1 MRKLL
6 LSLFF
11 LVLLPSFILGQS
23 TFRVKGKVAD
33 AKTGEALIGASVLLK
48 PLNLGAIADING
60 EYSFDVPTSLA
71 KGQTVELTAS
81 YVNYKKKTIKVVL
94 NGSNITQNFSLEEDI
109 FQSEE
114 IVVSGIAS
122 KTSKAV
128 SEIAVGRVSAGDLQQ
143 VNTYGGL
150 SQLVGGKVAGVQLQ
164 TSSGNVGGG
173 FRFYVRSGG
182 GINGNEQPVIY
193 VDGVRIN
200 DSETGFF
207 GVGGQSNSA
216 LASINPDD
224 IASIEVLK
232 GPAGASS
239 YGVNGSNGVVLITTK
254 SGRTAAGLTGISAN
268 YKFNYGFNE
277 QSKRYTTDI
286 FKSAEDANKTFI
298 KGYIRENAIDIAGGG
313 NQLRYY
319 GGFSSRDEGGI
330 QPNNNLQRKSATAKI
345 TSYPN
350 DKLTLEFKGTFNYTD
365 INRGQN
371 DNNILGFLGNT
382 LLFAKSYQF
391 TDSLAILGL
400 TDISR
405 TSQFVGSVF
414 ATYTPIKDLEINAG
428 FGVDNSSIREDR
440 TFPANLKYSGRT
452 RGERDAYDN
461 NNRQFTYDLN
471 AKYHYSLFEDIKGT
485 SVVGMQLF
493 NRSFRSAFVQ
503 TQTFA
508 TELITDLGA
517 GSLVSGYGENFS
529 NTRDAGI
536 YTENSFSYMDTY
548 FLTLKLRRDYAS
560 SIGAEAPSVMYP
572 GASFAVRLD
581 RLGVVPTD
589 VFNLLKF
596 RVAYGESG
604 LLPLTTDAIPLL
616 WTATSG
622 AYGGGATLIS
632 IGNAAIE
639 PERIKEIEF
648 GIDAELFK
656 IFSLELTYYKQSAK
670 KSIVGF
676 NNPPSTGLTAS
687 SVPFN
692 IGEIKGSG
700 FESLLQAHLF
710 DNQDF
715 GLNMGF
721 IWNYQT
727 NEVVDLGGAQP
738 IFDGFS
744 NNVIKEGLPKHEF
757 YREVVYG
764 AKFDANGKYIGVD
777 AQPTGTKTALGNPI
791 PAHTGSFT
799 INFKFLKNFNL
810 YALADWALDRK
821 MFNDTE
827 LFAARFGNYV
837 PRLNLGAQIG
847 IGTVAGITPYTV
859 GSPEYTAAANAYAK
873 TDGNYAANYI
883 VDAQYF
889 KLREI
894 SISYSFKDFL
904 PDLSQNYVKDLVL
917 GLSGRNLWTST
928 PYSGADVELNHNG
941 SRSLTRGSD
950 FLTLMNPRTY
960 SFWMRV
966 AF

>member
-1 MRKLL
+1 MRKNL

-11 LVLLPSFILGQS
+11 LLLVPGLLLGQS
-23 TFRVKGKVAD
+23 NFKIKGKVTD
-33 AKTGEALIGASVLLK
+33 AKTGEALIGALVMLK
-48 PLNLGAIADING
+48 PLNLGGATDLNG
-60 EYSFDVPTSLA
+60 NYSFDVPTNVA
-71 KGQTVELTAS
+71 KGQTAELTAS
-81 YVNYKKKTIKVVL
+81 YVNYKKKTVKVILDGKDV
-94 NGSNITQNFSLEEDI
+94 TQNFVLQEDI
-109 FQSEE
+109 FQNEE

-122 KTSKAV
+122 KTAKSVA
-128 SEIAVGRVSAGDLQQ
+128 EIAVGRVSASELSEI
-143 VNTYGGL
+143 NTYGGL
-150 SQLVGGKVAGVQLQ
+150 SQLVGGKIAGVQLE

-193 VDGVRIN
+193 LDGVRIN

-224 IASIEVLK
+224 IANIEVLK
-232 GPAGASS
+232 GPAAASS
-239 YGVNGSNGVVLITTK
+239 YGVNGSNGVILITTK
-254 SGRTAAGLTGISAN
+254 SGRAALGGTGISAN
-268 YKFNYGFNE
+268 YKFTYGFNE
-277 QSKRYTTDI
+277 QSKKYSTDI
-286 FKSAEDANKTFI
+286 FKSAEDANKTFVT
-298 KGYIRENAIDIAGGG
+298 GYIRENSIDIAGGG
-313 NQLRYY
+313 SQLRYY
-319 GGFSSRDEGGI
+319 GGFSSRNEGGI
-330 QPNNNLQRKSATAKI
+330 QPNNNLQRKSASAKI
-345 TSYPN
+345 TAYPN
-350 DKLTLEFKGTFNYTD
+350 DKLTLQFAGTFNYTD

-382 LLFAKSYQF
+382 LLFPTSYRF

-405 TSQFVGSVF
+405 TAQFIGSVS

-428 FGVDNSSIREDR
+428 FGIDNSSIREDR

-452 RGERDAYDN
+452 RGERDAYDS

-471 AKYHYSLFEDIKGT
+471 ARYRYSLFDDIKVT
-485 SVVGMQLF
+485 SVVGLQLF
-493 NRSFRSAFVQ
+493 NRTFRSAFVQ

-517 GSLVSGYGENFS
+517 GSLVAGYGENFF

-536 YTENSFSYMDTY
+536 FTENSLSYMDTY
-548 FLTLKLRRDYAS
+548 FLTLKLRQDYAS
-560 SIGAEAPSVMYP
+560 SIGADAPSVIYP

-589 VFNLLKF
+589 IFNLLKF

-604 LLPLTTDAIPLL
+604 LLPLSTDAIPLL

-639 PERIKEIEF
+639 PERIKEFEF
-648 GIDAELFK
+648 GIDAELFNM
-656 IFSLELTYYKQSAK
+656 FSLELTYYIQSAE

-692 IGEIKGSG
+692 IGKIKGSG
-700 FESLLQAHLF
+700 FESLLQAKLL
-710 DNQDF
+710 NSQDYA
-715 GLNMGF
+715 LDLGF

-744 NNVIKEGLPKHEF
+744 NNVIKEGLRKHEF
-757 YREVVYG
+757 YREVVNG

-777 AQPTGTKTALGNPI
+777 VQTTRTALGNPI
-791 PAHTGSFT
+791 PTHTGSFT
-799 INFKFLKNFNL
+799 INFKFLKNFYFYVL
-810 YALADWALDRK
+810 TDWALDRK
-821 MFNDTE
+821 MFNDTQ

-837 PRLNLGAQIG
+837 PRINLGAQIG
-847 IGTVAGITPYTV
+847 IGTVPGITPYAV
-859 GSPEYTAAANAYAK
+859 GTPEYIAAANAYAK
-873 TDGNYAANYI
+873 TDGNYPSNYI
-883 VDAQYF
+883 VDAQF
-889 KLREI
+889 LKLREI

-904 PDLSQNYVKDLVL
+904 PDLGQTYVKDLVL
-917 GLSGRNLWTST
+917 GISGRNLWTST
-928 PYSGADVELNHNG
+928 PYTGADVELNHN
-941 SRSLTRGSD
+941 
-950 FLTLMNPRTY
+950 
-960 SFWMRV
+960 
-966 AF
+966 

>member
-1 MRKLL
+1 MKKLIQFSL
-6 LSLFF
+6 LF
-11 LVLLPSFILGQS
+11 LIIIPGFLLGQS
-23 TFRVKGKVAD
+23 TFKVSGKVTD
-33 AKTGEALIGASVLLK
+33 AKTGEALIGAAVILK
-48 PLNLGAIADING
+48 PLNLGGATDLDGN
-60 EYSFDVPTSLA
+60 YSFDVPTDLA
-71 KGQTVELTAS
+71 KGQSVELIAS
-81 YVNYKKKTIKVVL
+81 YVNYKKLSVKFAL
-94 NGSNITQNFSLEEDI
+94 SGSNVTRNFSLEEDI
-109 FQSEE
+109 FQSDE

-122 KTSKAV
+122 KTSKSV
-128 SEIAVGRVSAGDLQQ
+128 SEISVGKISAEGLQQ
-143 VNTYGGL
+143 INTYGGL
-150 SQLVGGKVAGVQLQ
+150 SQLVGGKIAGVQLQ

-173 FRFYVRSGG
+173 FRFFVRSGG

-193 VDGVRIN
+193 LDGVRIN
-200 DSETGFF
+200 DAETGFF

-224 IASIEVLK
+224 IANIEVLK

-239 YGVNGSNGVVLITTK
+239 YGVNGSNGVILITTK
-254 SGRTAAGLTGISAN
+254 SGRTAVGGTGFAAN
-268 YKFNYGFNE
+268 YKFTYGFNE
-277 QSKRYTTDI
+277 QSKKYTTDI

-298 KGYIRENAIDIAGGG
+298 TGYIRENSIDVAGGG
-313 NQLRYY
+313 NQLKYY
-319 GGFSSRDEGGI
+319 GGFSSRYEGGI
-330 QPNNNLQRKSATAKI
+330 QANNDLQRKSATAKV
-345 TSYPN
+345 TAYPN

-365 INRGQN
+365 VNRGQN

-382 LLFAKSYQF
+382 LLFPTSYQF
-391 TDSLAILGL
+391 TDSTAILGL

-405 TSQFVGSVF
+405 TSQFIGSVY
-414 ATYTPIKDLEINAG
+414 ATFVPIRDLEIIAG
-428 FGVDNSSIREDR
+428 FGIDNSSIREDR
-440 TFPANLKYSGRT
+440 TFPANLIYSGRT

-471 AKYHYSLFEDIKGT
+471 AKYHYTLFDDINAT
-485 SVVGMQLF
+485 SVVGLQLF

-517 GSLVSGYGENFS
+517 GSLVAGYGEAFS

-536 YTENSFSYMDTY
+536 FTENSFSYEDTY
-548 FLTLKLRRDYAS
+548 FLTLKLRQDYAS
-560 SIGAEAPSVMYP
+560 SIGVDAPSVIYP
-572 GASFAVRLD
+572 GASFALRLD
-581 RLGVVPTD
+581 RLGVVPRD
-589 VFNLLKF
+589 IFNLLKF

-604 LLPLTTDAIPLL
+604 LLPQSTDAIPLL

-622 AYGGGATLIS
+622 AYGGGGTLIS

-639 PERIKEIEF
+639 PERIKEFEF
-648 GIDAELFK
+648 GIDAELFN
-656 IFSLELTYYKQSAK
+656 ILSLELTYYMTTAK

-687 SVPFN
+687 SVPYN

-700 FESLLQAHLF
+700 FESLLQANLL
-710 DNQDF
+710 NSQDF
-715 GLNMGF
+715 ALNLGF

-738 IFDGFS
+738 IYDGFS
-744 NNVIKEGLPKHEF
+744 NSVIKEGLAKHEF
-757 YREVVYG
+757 YREVVNG
-764 AKFDANGKYIGVD
+764 ARFDGTGKYIGVD
-777 AQPTGTKTALGNPI
+777 VQSTRSDLGNPI
-791 PAHTGSFT
+791 PSHTGSFT
-799 INFKFLKNFNL
+799 VNFKFLKNFNL

-821 MFNDTE
+821 MFNNTE

-837 PRLNLGAQIG
+837 PRINSGAQIG
-847 IGTVAGITPYTV
+847 IGTVPGITPFAIGT
-859 GSPEYTAAANAYAK
+859 PEYIAAANAYAK
-873 TDGNYAANYI
+873 TDGNYNSNFI

-904 PDLSQNYVKDLVL
+904 PDLGQNYIKDLIL
-917 GLSGRNLWTST
+917 GISGRNLWTST
-928 PYSGADVELNHNG
+928 PYSGADVEVNHNG
-941 SRSLTRGSD
+941 SRSLTRGND

-960 SFWMRV
+960 NFWMRV

>member
-1 MRKLL
+1 MRKNL

-11 LVLLPSFILGQS
+11 LLLVPGLLLGQS
-23 TFRVKGKVAD
+23 NFKIKGKVTD
-33 AKTGEALIGASVLLK
+33 AKTGEALIGALVMLK
-48 PLNLGAIADING
+48 PLNLGGATDLNG
-60 EYSFDVPTSLA
+60 NYSFDVPTNVA
-71 KGQTVELTAS
+71 KGQTAELTAS
-81 YVNYKKKTIKVVL
+81 YVNYKKKTVKVILDGKDV
-94 NGSNITQNFSLEEDI
+94 TQNFVLQEDI
-109 FQSEE
+109 FQNEE

-122 KTSKAV
+122 KTAKSVA
-128 SEIAVGRVSAGDLQQ
+128 EIAVGRVSASELSEI
-143 VNTYGGL
+143 NTYGGL
-150 SQLVGGKVAGVQLQ
+150 SQLVGGKIAGVQLE

-193 VDGVRIN
+193 LDGVRIN

-224 IASIEVLK
+224 IANIEVLK
-232 GPAGASS
+232 GPAAASS
-239 YGVNGSNGVVLITTK
+239 YGVNGSNGVILITTK
-254 SGRTAAGLTGISAN
+254 SGRAALGGTGISAN
-268 YKFNYGFNE
+268 YKFTYGFNE
-277 QSKRYTTDI
+277 QSKKYSTDI
-286 FKSAEDANKTFI
+286 FKSAEDANKTFVT
-298 KGYIRENAIDIAGGG
+298 GYIRENSIDIAGGG
-313 NQLRYY
+313 SQLRYY
-319 GGFSSRDEGGI
+319 GGFSSRNEGGI
-330 QPNNNLQRKSATAKI
+330 QPNNNLQRKSASAKI
-345 TSYPN
+345 TAYPN
-350 DKLTLEFKGTFNYTD
+350 DKLTLQFAGTFNYTD

-382 LLFAKSYQF
+382 LLFPTSYRF

-405 TSQFVGSVF
+405 TAQFIGSVS

-428 FGVDNSSIREDR
+428 FGIDNSSIREDR

-452 RGERDAYDN
+452 RGERDAYDS

-471 AKYHYSLFEDIKGT
+471 ARYRYSLFDDIKVT
-485 SVVGMQLF
+485 SVVGLQLF
-493 NRSFRSAFVQ
+493 NRTFRSAFVQ

-517 GSLVSGYGENFS
+517 GSLVAGYGENFF

-536 YTENSFSYMDTY
+536 FTENSLSYMDTY
-548 FLTLKLRRDYAS
+548 FLTLKLRQDYAS
-560 SIGAEAPSVMYP
+560 SIGADAPSVIYP

-589 VFNLLKF
+589 IFNLLKF

-604 LLPLTTDAIPLL
+604 LLPLSTDAIPLL

-639 PERIKEIEF
+639 PERIKEFEF
-648 GIDAELFK
+648 GIDAELFNM
-656 IFSLELTYYKQSAK
+656 FSLELTYYIQSAE

-692 IGEIKGSG
+692 IGKIKGSG
-700 FESLLQAHLF
+700 FESLLQAKLL
-710 DNQDF
+710 NSQDYA
-715 GLNMGF
+715 LDLGF

-744 NNVIKEGLPKHEF
+744 NNVIKEGLRKHEF
-757 YREVVYG
+757 YREVVNG

-777 AQPTGTKTALGNPI
+777 VQTTRTALGNPI
-791 PAHTGSFT
+791 PTHTGSFT
-799 INFKFLKNFNL
+799 INFKFLKNFYFYVL
-810 YALADWALDRK
+810 TDWALDRK
-821 MFNDTE
+821 MFNDTQ

-837 PRLNLGAQIG
+837 PRINLGAQIG
-847 IGTVAGITPYTV
+847 IGTVPDITPYAV
-859 GSPEYTAAANAYAK
+859 GTPEYIAAANAYAK
-873 TDGNYAANYI
+873 TDGNYPSNYI
-883 VDAQYF
+883 VDAQF
-889 KLREI
+889 LKLREI

-904 PDLSQNYVKDLVL
+904 PDLGQTYVKDLVL
-917 GLSGRNLWTST
+917 GISGRNLWTST
-928 PYSGADVELNHNG
+928 PYTGADVELNHNG

>member
-1 MRKLL
+1 MRKVI

-11 LVLLPSFILGQS
+11 LAILPGFLLGQG
-23 TFRVKGKVAD
+23 TFNIKGKITD
-33 AKTGEALIGASVLLK
+33 AKLGEPLIGASVILK
-48 PLNLGAIADING
+48 PFNLGAMADING
-60 EYSFDVPTSLA
+60 DYSFDVPIDLA
-71 KGQTVELTAS
+71 KGKTAELTAS
-81 YVNYKKKTIKVVL
+81 YVNYKKKSVKLVL
-94 NGSNITQNFSLEEDI
+94 SGSNITQNFALEEDV

-114 IVVSGIAS
+114 IVVTGIAS

-128 SEIAVGRVSAGDLQQ
+128 AEIAVGRVSAVDLLQN
-143 VNTYGGL
+143 NTFGGL
-150 SQLVGGKVAGVQLQ
+150 SQLIGGKVAGVQLQ

-193 VDGVRIN
+193 LDGVRMN
-200 DSETGFF
+200 DAETGFF
-207 GVGGQSNSA
+207 GVGGQTNSA
-216 LASINPDD
+216 LASINPED
-224 IASIEVLK
+224 IANIEVLK
-232 GPAGASS
+232 GPAAATS
-239 YGVNGSNGVVLITTK
+239 YGVNGSNGVILITTK
-254 SGRTAAGLTGISAN
+254 SGRLAPGAPGIAVN
-268 YKFNYGFNE
+268 YKYTYGTNE
-277 QSKRYTTDI
+277 QSKKYSTDI

-298 KGYIRENAIDIAGGG
+298 TGYIREHYVDVSGGG

-319 GGFSSRDEGGI
+319 GGFSSRSEGGI
-330 QPNNNLQRKSATAKI
+330 QPNNNLERKSGTIKI
-345 TSYPN
+345 TAYPN
-350 DKLTLEFKGTFNYTD
+350 DKLTFTAKGTFNYTD

-382 LLFAKSYQF
+382 LLQAKSYLF

-440 TFPANLKYSGRT
+440 TFPANLIYSGRT

-471 AKYHYSLFEDIKGT
+471 ARYNYSLFEDIKVT
-485 SVVGMQLF
+485 SIVGAQIF

-508 TELITDLGA
+508 TELITELGA
-517 GSLVSGYGENFS
+517 GSLVAGYGESFS
-529 NTRDAGI
+529 NIRDAGI
-536 YTENSFSYMDTY
+536 FTENSLSYMNTY

-560 SIGAEAPSVMYP
+560 SIGVNAPSVMYP
-572 GASFAVRLD
+572 GASFALRLD

-604 LLPLTTDAIPLL
+604 QLPLSTDAIPLL

-632 IGNAAIE
+632 IGNAGIE

-648 GIDAELFK
+648 GIDAELFN
-656 IFSLELTYYKQSAK
+656 IFSLELTYYRQSAE

-692 IGEIKGSG
+692 IGKIKGSG
-700 FESLLQAHLF
+700 FESLLQANLF
-710 DNQDF
+710 ENQDF

-757 YREVVYG
+757 YREVVNG
-764 AKFDANGKYIGVD
+764 AKFDATGKYTGVD
-777 AQPTGTKTALGNPI
+777 VQTTRTALGNPI
-791 PAHTGSFT
+791 PSHTGSFT
-799 INFKFLKNFNL
+799 FNFKFLKNFNL

-827 LFAARFGNYV
+827 LFAARFGNSV
-837 PRLNLGAQIG
+837 KRSKLGAQIG
-847 IGTVAGITPYTV
+847 IGTVDGITPYTV
-859 GSPEYTAAANAYAK
+859 GSPEYTAAANAYTK
-873 TDGNYAANYI
+873 TDGNYSSNYI
-883 VDAQYF
+883 VDAQFF

-904 PDLSQNYVKDLVL
+904 PDLGQTYVKDLVL
-917 GLSGRNLWTST
+917 GISGRNLWTST
-928 PYSGADVELNHNG
+928 PYTGADVELNHNG

-960 SFWMRV
+960 NFWARVSF
-966 AF
+966 